1 MFNSVAMTYFLHQIF
16 AVLPFIFLMGMVVKI
31 AAQDSDRRNTDRRN
45 RKQRK
50 AAGGKSGRSR
60 GKNTRLVKRRVIDA
74 STTLKVKTKKAP
86 AAKKW
91 FVAPKLSDADQIE
104 YDMYHAKRQFV

>member
-1 MFNSVAMTYFLHQIF
+1 VFNSVAMTYFFHQIF

-31 AAQDSDRRNTDRRN
+31 AAQDCDRRNTDRRN

-50 AAGGKSGRSR
+50 AAGGKSGRRPGGLAKVKR
-60 GKNTRLVKRRVIDA
+60 GKLIPSKA
-74 STTLKVKTKKAP
+74 KTKKAT

-91 FVAPKLSDADQIE
+91 FVAPKLSDADQME
-104 YDMYHAKRQFV
+104 YDMYHVKRQFV

>member
-1 MFNSVAMTYFLHQIF
+1 MTHEIAYIIDLRMLLMFAMFGLIMF
-16 AVLPFIFLMGMVVKI
+16 ASNAP
-31 AAQDSDRRNTDRRN
+31 S
-45 RKQRK
+45 RKVSGHIKTKRRK
-50 AAGGKSGRSR
+50 AAGGKSGRRPGGLAKVKR
-60 GKNTRLVKRRVIDA
+60 GKLIPSKA
-74 STTLKVKTKKAP
+74 KTKKAP

>member
-1 MFNSVAMTYFLHQIF
+1 MTFFNQIF

-50 AAGGKSGRSR
+50 AAGGKSGRRPGGLAKVKR
-60 GKNTRLVKRRVIDA
+60 GKLIPSKT
-74 STTLKVKTKKAP
+74 KTKKAP
-86 AAKKW
+86 AAKIKPW
-91 FVAPKLSDADQIE
+91 FVAPKLSDADQVE
-104 YDMYHAKRQFV
+104 YDRYHAKRQFV

>member
-1 MFNSVAMTYFLHQIF
+1 MTHEIAYIINLRMLLMFAMFGLIMF
-16 AVLPFIFLMGMVVKI
+16 ASNAPSRKASERIK
-31 AAQDSDRRNTDRRN
+31 T
-45 RKQRK
+45 KQRK
-50 AAGGKSGRSR
+50 AAGGKSGRRRAEKLQTVKR
-60 GKNTRLVKRRVIDA
+60 GKKVNTH
-74 STTLKVKTKKAP
+74 KTKAKKAP